1 MHGFNI
7 LMKVMSKYLEA
18 LLPCLLAVAI
28 FLFWFFGYPEWL
40 SYHEEMQLFR
50 WSWDYFISDIA
61 ISGGFADYVSEFIV
75 QFYYLKWLGALL
87 LALLFML
94 IQRLTWLLMRDF
106 KVCTAVSAIVSLL
119 VPVILTLLMGD
130 INVMLSFPVA
140 IAIAFLSAYLMNRIS
155 LACSYYVWADI
166 VLLPL
171 VFWLAGGGA
180 SWIYVA
186 VRFVFELIRRR
197 LYLYVIAPIYLLAVQ
212 SVAKNTL
219 MEQWPQKS
227 VYLGVHYYFIP
238 SHYVGSSIGFDS
250 NLSELLTLDQF
261 VREERWAEI
270 IEMAEHHPRHDAFS
284 CNCLNLALSQERL
297 LAVRMFEFPQ
307 CGEEALLMKRVRDN
321 MSNMPSMEV
330 FWRLGMVNSCLRYAS
345 DLQES
350 ILSTKKSSRLT
361 KRIAECHLIN
371 GNYKVARKNLALL
384 KQTLFY
390 KSWAIELEKL
400 MEDEARIDSHPVY
413 GKLRRYRFKT
423 DLIFWYPEKE
433 KILGQLFLG
442 CTDNKMA
449 LDYFLAELLIK
460 GDAKTFMG
468 CIGWA
473 EKLGGYSS
481 MPRGYMDAVRCI
493 QTNGNLTG
501 SPYREYLMKL
511 NRKQ

>member
-1 MHGFNI
+1 
-7 LMKVMSKYLEA
+7 MSKYLEA
-18 LLPCLLAVAI
+18 LLSCLLALAV
-28 FLFWFFGYPEWL
+28 FLFWFLGYPEWL
-40 SYHEEMQLFR
+40 SYHEEMQLFQ
-50 WSWDYFISDIA
+50 WSWDYFVGDIG

-75 QFYYLKWLGALL
+75 QFYYVKWLGALL
-87 LALLFML
+87 LALLFVL
-94 IQRLTWLLMRDF
+94 IQRLTWLLMKDF
-106 KVCTAVSAIVSLL
+106 RAHTALCALISLL
-119 VPVILTLLMGD
+119 VPVVLTALMGD

-140 IAIAFLSAYLMNRIS
+140 VAIAFLSAYVMNRIS
-155 LACSYYVWADI
+155 NDRSYYVWADI

-171 VFWLAGGGA
+171 VFWLVGGGA

-186 VRFVFELIRRR
+186 VRFVFELIRHRS
-197 LYLYVIAPIYLLAVQ
+197 YLYVIAPIYLLAVQ
-212 SVAKNTL
+212 SVAKNML

-297 LAVRMFEFPQ
+297 LAERMFEFPQ
-307 CGEEALLMKRVRDN
+307 CGEESLLMKRVRDN

-361 KRIAECHLIN
+361 KRIAECHVIN

-390 KSWAIELEKL
+390 KSWAVELEKL

-413 GKLRRYRFKT
+413 GKLRRFRFKT

-442 CTDNKMA
+442 CTENKMA